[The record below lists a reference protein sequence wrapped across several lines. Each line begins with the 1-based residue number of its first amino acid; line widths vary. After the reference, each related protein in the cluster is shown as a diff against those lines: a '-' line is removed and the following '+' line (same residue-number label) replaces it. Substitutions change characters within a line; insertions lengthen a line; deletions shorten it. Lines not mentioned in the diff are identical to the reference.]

1 MTRPLR
7 ATIKPLLALFALLMA
22 YPSQAKV
29 KWLQTEYDFG
39 TWHEAQGK
47 RTGIARFVNTGPD
60 TVAIASVRP
69 SCGCTGADWSQDPV
83 APGDTAWVSFTY
95 DPTHR
100 PGRFEKTVK
109 VYTAPGRQLQ
119 VINIRGT
126 VVGTPETLQRDYPV
140 EMGGLRR
147 AGLEYDF
154 GATPQGTPR
163 HGYLTGYNQASDT
176 IRPTVS
182 LAKGPLDARIA
193 AHGVAPGEP
202 FTVGFFLTT
211 RELSPGAHSWP
222 VRLHCGGKTLNL
234 TVSADIEAV
243 RPALD
248 SAQMA
253 RAPRVAVPSAP
264 VEIPAP
270 KGGRARFRFQVRNDG
285 LSPLHLARVY
295 SRAEAVR
302 VDKAPRTLKPGKSGE
317 VEGSIDLSAVDGPA
331 YGFVVEIIT
340 DDPLQPVAKVRV
352 LGRTGR

>member
-7 ATIKPLLALFALLMA
+7 ATIKPLLALFALLVA

-69 SCGCTGADWSQDPV
+69 SCGCTGADWYQDPV

-95 DPTHR
+95 DPTRR

-140 EMGGLRR
+140 EMGGLRM

-243 RPALD
+243 RPARGRPLRTRRD
-248 SAQMA
+248 SRAQG
-253 RAPRVAVPSAP
+253 RQGPLPLPGEKRRPEPVAPGTRLLPRR
-264 VEIPAP
+264 
-270 KGGRARFRFQVRNDG
+270 GRARRQG
-285 LSPLHLARVY
+285 PPHAQARQG
-295 SRAEAVR
+295 RR
-302 VDKAPRTLKPGKSGE
+302 GRRQHRP
-317 VEGSIDLSAVDGPA
+317 
-331 YGFVVEIIT
+331 
-340 DDPLQPVAKVRV
+340 
-352 LGRTGR
+352 LGRRRPRLRLRRRDHHRRPTAARCQSARPGPDRPLTTPHPITLNS